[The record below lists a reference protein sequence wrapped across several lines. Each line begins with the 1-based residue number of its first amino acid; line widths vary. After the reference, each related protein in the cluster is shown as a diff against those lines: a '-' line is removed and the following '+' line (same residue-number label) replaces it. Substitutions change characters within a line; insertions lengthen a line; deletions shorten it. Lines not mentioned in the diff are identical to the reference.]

1 MDRDRQIQELRTEIA
16 EIEELISRWQDT
28 TDLETR
34 WAVNLLKQC
43 LARRKHVLAVLV
55 YQNGG

>member
-1 MDRDRQIQELRTEIA
+1 MDRDIQIQELRTEIA